1 MLKKLRY
8 FNRLFGQA
16 IFLRALEKIMLSEFG
31 LISLHITWKEH
42 SFVLKI
48 QCNKKSGR
56 FQSQFSKDL
65 FCVSGQINCCCG
77 SIFSVKKSQF
87 NSRFS
92 EYKVVFGITL
102 LFKNLSMKQSIQVPI
117 CQDTFALLIYFNS
130 EQNKKSLN

>member
-42 SFVLKI
+42 NFVLKI

-56 FQSQFSKDL
+56 FHSRFSKDL

-77 SIFSVKKSQF
+77 SMFSMKKSQF

-92 EYKVVFGITL
+92 EYKVFFGITL
-102 LFKNLSMKQSIQVPI
+102 LFKN
-117 CQDTFALLIYFNS
+117 
-130 EQNKKSLN
+130 